1 MSEMDRGSE
10 EIELELEVKRSELD
24 QTARALEQ
32 KLSTEHLWEQ
42 TRAFV
47 EESAQSAA
55 GLIRRH
61 PIPTAVAA
69 AFLGGEVA
77 RRSKARFSSRD
88 DHVVGHLLNE
98 LVHRAERGSDRAKSA
113 IHESTRS
120 AASQGNGMLSEVDR
134 AIEHFANELIRRAA
148 RGSERA
154 KSVVERTASSLDTQ
168 SDGLLHVA
176 EDLLHRAQR
185 AIEREARAVQSLP
198 PRELALV
205 TAVAT
210 VLGAAIGSLL
220 VRRR

>member
-1 MSEMDRGSE
+1 
-10 EIELELEVKRSELD
+10 
-24 QTARALEQ
+24 
-32 KLSTEHLWEQ
+32 
-42 TRAFV
+42 
-47 EESAQSAA
+47 
-55 GLIRRH
+55 
-61 PIPTAVAA
+61 
-69 AFLGGEVA
+69 
-77 RRSKARFSSRD
+77 
-88 DHVVGHLLNE
+88 
-98 LVHRAERGSDRAKSA
+98 
-113 IHESTRS
+113 
-120 AASQGNGMLSEVDR
+120 MLSEVDR